1 MFRQLFLISVV
12 MLTLE
17 VALITKA
24 KAQSAEVC
32 SFTLVNSGELVGD
45 GGVLPTKLVSLN
57 SNGGSPTQVSI
68 SCQEPV
74 NITVSEPIQIAG
86 PAFQPVSS
94 LVTVETASGSSTN
107 SRGGSPLTLPV
118 GTTPVIINLFVD
130 KRSLLVPG
138 NYKYEVKFT
147 IVPQS

>member
-1 MFRQLFLISVV
+1 MFRQLVLISVV

-17 VALITKA
+17 VALITRA
-24 KAQSAEVC
+24 TAQSAEVC

-57 SNGGSPTQVSI
+57 SNGGSPMQISI
-68 SCQEPV
+68 NCKEPV
-74 NITVSEPIQIAG
+74 NISVSEPIQIAG

-94 LVTVETASGSSTN
+94 LVTVQTAFASSTN

-118 GTTPVIINLFVD
+118 GTTPVFINLFVD
-130 KRSLLVPG
+130 KGSLLVPG
-138 NYKYEVKFT
+138 NYKYEVKFI